1 MKRKAIFLDR
11 DGVLDELV
19 FHSDTGGWEAP
30 RDATEIVLRPGVP
43 DALRSAAE
51 AGWMIFVVSNQPDV
65 AKGRT
70 TREALA
76 GAHDALVRQLGGA
89 PVTDFFYCF
98 HRSED
103 RCECRKPLP
112 FFVQEAAKQYDI
124 DLRQSWFAGDMD
136 TDIECGARAGCK
148 TALLEY
154 EHSSSRRGKQR
165 ADLVCRDLNHFVRT
179 LLERKSDHAAAQE
192 PQD

>member
-1 MKRKAIFLDR
+1 MKRKALFLDR

-19 FHSDTGGWEAP
+19 FHSDTDGWEAP
-30 RDATEIVLRPGVP
+30 RNASEMRARPGVR
-43 DALRSAAE
+43 DALQRAAD
-51 AGWMIFVVSNQPDV
+51 AGWLIFVVSNQPDM

-76 GAHDALVRQLGGA
+76 EAHARLVEQLQD
-89 PVTDFFYCF
+89 PPITEFFYCF

-112 FFVQEAAKQYDI
+112 FFVQQAAANYGVDLKQA
-124 DLRQSWFAGDMD
+124 WFVGDMD
-136 TDIECGARAGCK
+136 TDIECGANAGCR

-154 EHSSSRRGKQR
+154 EHSISRRGKQR
-165 ADLVCRDLNHFVRT
+165 ADLVCRDLSHFVET
-179 LLERKSDHAAAQE
+179 VVERKSNHGLQSKD
-192 PQD
+192 

>member
-1 MKRKAIFLDR
+1 MKRKALFLDR

-19 FHSDTGGWEAP
+19 FHADTNGWEAP
-30 RDATEIVLRPGVP
+30 RNATEMHARPDVRA
-43 DALRSAAE
+43 ALQRAAD
-51 AGWMIFVVSNQPDV
+51 AGWLIFVVSNQPDM

-76 GAHDALVRQLGGA
+76 GAHAALLEQLDGA
-89 PVTDFFYCF
+89 PIEEFFYCF

-103 RCECRKPLP
+103 RCECRKPQP
-112 FFVQEAAKQYDI
+112 FFVQNAAAKYDI
-124 DLRQSWFAGDMD
+124 DLRRSWFVGDMD
-136 TDIECGARAGCK
+136 TDIECGERAGCR

-165 ADLVCRDLNHFVRT
+165 ADLVCRDLSHFVET
-179 LLERKSDHAAAQE
+179 LMERHSDHADRS
-192 PQD
+192 QD